1 MASSADDG
9 ARRLTVLNR
18 ALDREGLPRPKTLPT
33 LRAEQVDAPDVVPAR
48 MVNEVLYC
56 DRLLYLEWVQG
67 EFENNVFTA
76 DGTLVHRRVDAGKGK
91 LPPPAQTSPK
101 VAQDGDAEE
110 AEEALPFQVR
120 SVWLTSEK
128 LGLTAKLDVVEGE
141 NGVVIP
147 VEHKRGKAPGVA
159 EGAYLPERAQVCAQV
174 LLLRE
179 HGYDTPHGEIWFAGE
194 RRRVPIAITES
205 LIQSTLGAIARVKE
219 IAENAV
225 IPDPLIDDPKCKG
238 CSLVGIC
245 LPDEVA
251 LLKGLSGLPMDEPEV
266 KAAPQLGFDFGD
278 SVGPMTKDPW
288 GLSGEESSPPPMRRL
303 HPSHEEGTAL
313 YVTTPGARLTLN
325 GDTLRVEGTGAAPVH
340 TRLPQ
345 TSHIAVFGNVQITTQ
360 ALVALLERD
369 IPVMFFSSGGW
380 LRGRTTGHGTKN
392 IELRIAQYRVAAD
405 RESSLAIARTFIA
418 AKLRNQRTM
427 LRRNATGVAHET
439 LHELEFLAKK
449 AEQVESVESL
459 LGLEGTGA
467 REYFGAFTKLLKGA
481 AAEGAFDMN
490 GRNRRPP
497 KDPINALL
505 SLAYSLLTKD
515 FVAACLAVG
524 LDPLLGCLHKPRY
537 GRPALALDLMEEMR
551 PLVADSCVVNA
562 LNTQVVTA
570 TDFVISPGGCA
581 LTPAGRKRFIEAY
594 ERRVDQLVSH
604 PIFGYRISYRR
615 VFEVQARLLARCMSG
630 EIDAYPAFRT
640 R

>member
-1 MASSADDG
+1 MSSDARDG
-9 ARRLTVLNR
+9 AKRLPVLPGER
-18 ALDREGLPRPKTLPT
+18 APMPRPKTLPIISP
-33 LRAEQVDAPDVVPAR
+33 EQADVPDAVPAR
-48 MVNEVLYC
+48 MINEVLYC
-56 DRLLYLEWVQG
+56 ERLLYLEWVQG

-91 LPPPAQTSPK
+91 LQAPPKPGDATSEDEDVEVPPPF
-101 VAQDGDAEE
+101 E
-110 AEEALPFQVR
+110 AR
-120 SVWLTSEK
+120 SVWLTSET

-141 NGVVIP
+141 NGIVVPI
-147 VEHKRGKAPGVA
+147 EHKRGKAPNVA

-179 HGYDTPHGEIWFAGE
+179 HGYNVPHGEIWFSGE
-194 RRRVPIAITES
+194 RRRVPITITEG
-205 LIQSTLGAIARVKE
+205 LIQTTLGAIRRVKE
-219 IAENAV
+219 IAQRAV
-225 IPDPLIDDPKCKG
+225 IPEPLVDDPKCKG

-245 LPDEVA
+245 LPDEVT
-251 LLKGLSGLPMDEPEV
+251 LLKGLAGHPLDAPEV
-266 KAAPQLGFDFGD
+266 KPEPQLGFDFGD
-278 SVGPMTKDPW
+278 LYGPMEKDPW
-288 GLSGEESSPPPMRRL
+288 GLAGEEPEPPPMRRL

-313 YVTTPGARLTLN
+313 YVTTPGARLALD
-325 GDTLRVEGTGAAPVH
+325 GDTLRVEGTGTAPVH
-340 TRLPQ
+340 ARLPQ

-360 ALVALLERD
+360 AMVALLERD

-392 IELRIAQYRVAAD
+392 VELRIAQHRVLGD
-405 RESSLAIARTFIA
+405 PEQSLPLARAFVA

-427 LRRNATGVAHET
+427 LRRNATGVSQAT

-449 AEQVESVESL
+449 AEQAESVESL

-467 REYFGAFTKLLKGA
+467 REYFGSFTKLLKGS
-481 AAEGAFDMN
+481 AAEGDFDMS

-505 SLAYSLLTKD
+505 SMAYSLLTKD
-515 FVAACLAVG
+515 YVAACLAVG
-524 LDPLLGCLHKPRY
+524 LEPLIGALHKPRY

-551 PLVADSCVVNA
+551 PLVADSVVVNA

-570 TDFVISPGGCA
+570 TDFVRSPGGCA
-581 LTPAGRKRFIEAY
+581 LTPPGRKRFIEAY

-615 VFEVQARLLARCMSG
+615 IFEVQARLFARCMTG